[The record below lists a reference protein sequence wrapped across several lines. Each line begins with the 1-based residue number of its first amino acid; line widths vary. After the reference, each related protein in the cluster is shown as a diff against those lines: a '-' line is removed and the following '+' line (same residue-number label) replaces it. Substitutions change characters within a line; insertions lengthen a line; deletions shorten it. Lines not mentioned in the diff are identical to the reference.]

1 MPRRENERGEFYG
14 EQEVEMSSYC
24 RVCGRPMEEGRGD
37 ICEVCQES
45 IRAEAMGR
53 QRKIT
58 KDVPRGA
65 AKLKERAKE
74 PRAKDKKNFPQPHD
88 KEGEKKPHHFKS
100 MAEYL
105 EYLKGK
111 E

>member
-1 MPRRENERGEFYG
+1 
-14 EQEVEMSSYC
+14 MSTKC
-24 RVCGRPMEEGRGD
+24 RVCGRLMEEGRGD

-53 QRKIT
+53 QRRI
-58 KDVPRGA
+58 
-65 AKLKERAKE
+65 
-74 PRAKDKKNFPQPHD
+74 AKDAPKGKGAGKLSVRAEQSAVKRKQPLPTPHD
-88 KEGEKKPHHFKS
+88 EEGEKKPHHFKS

-105 EYLKGK
+105 QYLKGK

>member
-1 MPRRENERGEFYG
+1 MPT
-14 EQEVEMSSYC
+14 YC
-24 RVCGRPMEEGRGD
+24 RVCGRPMEEGQGN

-45 IRAEAMGR
+45 IRAEALGK
-53 QRKIT
+53 QRKIV
-58 KDVPRGA
+58 KNAPKGAERPGVRPGRGA
-65 AKLKERAKE
+65 KGEK
-74 PRAKDKKNFPQPHD
+74 PHPTPD
-88 KEGEKKPHHFKS
+88 NPEEEKKPHHFNS

>member
-1 MPRRENERGEFYG
+1 
-14 EQEVEMSSYC
+14 
-24 RVCGRPMEEGRGD
+24 MEEGRGD

-53 QRKIT
+53 QRRIAKNAP
-58 KDVPRGA
+58 KGA
-65 AKLKERAKE
+65 GKVSARAGQAAE
-74 PRAKDKKNFPQPHD
+74 GKKNLTPPHD
-88 KEGEKKPHHFKS
+88 EGGEKKPHDFKS

>member
-1 MPRRENERGEFYG
+1 
-14 EQEVEMSSYC
+14 MSTKC

-37 ICEVCQES
+37 ICEVCQEN

-53 QRKIT
+53 QRRIA
-58 KDVPRGA
+58 KDAPKGAGKLGVRAVRGA
-65 AKLKERAKE
+65 V
-74 PRAKDKKNFPQPHD
+74 KDEKPLPTPHD
-88 KEGEKKPHHFKS
+88 EEGEKKPHHFKS

-105 EYLKGK
+105 AYLKEK